1 MLTFVMRRLLALP
14 LVMLAVT
21 ALIVFLMQFLSPAQR
36 ASSFVRGEQQLQNID
51 AIVKQYGLD
60 QPFYVQYWH
69 WLQNASQGNLGY
81 SRASHQP
88 VMDTLRERF
97 PATAELAFYA

>member
-36 ASSFVRGEQQLQNID
+36 A
-51 AIVKQYGLD
+51 
-60 QPFYVQYWH
+60 
-69 WLQNASQGNLGY
+69 
-81 SRASHQP
+81 
-88 VMDTLRERF
+88 
-97 PATAELAFYA
+97 

>member
-1 MLTFVMRRLLALP
+1 MLTFVMRRLLTLP

-60 QPFYVQYWH
+60 QLVSNPT
-69 WLQNASQGNLGY
+69 ST
-81 SRASHQP
+81 SRPSS
-88 VMDTLRERF
+88 TSCWCCSSS
-97 PATAELAFYA
+97 